1 MAPDAIITLSIQI
14 IGTAI
19 AAFTVYFAAQKRV
32 RKELDERLEVRDRV
46 IRLETRL
53 DSVESRV
60 IDNNN
65 AVKTE
70 LEKIGRGIDDLRD
83 LIIDHIKEG

>member
-1 MAPDAIITLSIQI
+1 MTPDAIITLSIQI
-14 IGTAI
+14 IGTVI
-19 AAFTVYFAAQKRV
+19 AALTVYLVAQKRAL
-32 RKELDERLEVRDRV
+32 KKLDERLEVRDRV

-60 IDNNN
+60 IENNSV
-65 AVKTE
+65 VKTE
-70 LEKIGRGIDDLRD
+70 LEKIGRGIDQLRD